1 MHQIR
6 FQLGLCPR
14 PRWGSLQC
22 SPSPLAGFKGAY
34 FWGKDGRGREG
45 RRMKGPKGR
54 GRKGGKEGK
63 EREVEGS
70 T

>member
-6 FQLGLCPR
+6 FQLGFCPR
-14 PRWGSLQC
+14 HRWGSLQC

-34 FWGKDGRGREG
+34 FWGARREG
-45 RRMKGPKGR
+45 KGMKGTKGR
-54 GRKGGKEGK
+54 GKKGGKEGK